1 MGTPDPG
8 QSRHGRR
15 RRQPAA
21 APSRRTAAPPI
32 SSPEPRLVPLLD
44 LLADL
49 IARHIVATAGDR
61 GHPEMLG
68 SAASA
73 PAGTP
78 AAQAEPSGP
87 SPTVPADSQEPSH
100 PSPTKPRRR
109 TRRRT
114 LITKEAPHASD

>member
-8 QSRHGRR
+8 QSRHMRR
-15 RRQPAA
+15 RREPAA
-21 APSRRTAAPPI
+21 APSQPTVAPPM
-32 SSPEPRLVPLLD
+32 SSPEPRLIPLLD
-44 LLADL
+44 LLTAL

-68 SAASA
+68 ASA
-73 PAGTP
+73 GALAGTP
-78 AAQAEPSGP
+78 AAQPEISGP

-109 TRRRT
+109 TRRQGQT
-114 LITKEAPHASD
+114 QKEAPHASD